1 MTETIKT
8 NITQVSLGIEST
20 LKTAPGTFYS
30 IEPNSYGDFGPQ
42 LSHVARS
49 VISTSRQRLKGTIVD
64 IDIPLSLSFDWTYS
78 TMTRFFQG
86 VMWSATVDK
95 AGTAPITGTQVTVTS
110 VSSTTTYN
118 AASGLTTLG
127 VAGHLVL
134 AEGFTSPA
142 TNGLKLVSSGS
153 ATTVVTSGLT
163 NETPP
168 AGAKLT
174 LVGHQFAADDISV
187 TLSGTYATIASAGS
201 ALVTGLPGVAAGEW
215 IFVGGDA
222 TDTFFATCPRFG
234 GRVRTIS
241 ASTIVLDDVVT
252 LGGVAFVA
260 DDGADMTIQIFTGSK
275 IVNGSTMQSIHTE
288 VQLGS
293 GPTATQAMYLSGG
306 VANTL
311 SISSGAQDKLT
322 ADMAWVCLGVYERS
336 GEGGDEI
343 LSVTRVAD
351 PGEQAWSTTTDLK
364 FAKISIAD
372 DNSLHD
378 AFFAYDTDATISID
392 NGVTADKARG
402 VLGGI
407 DVSTDDFMV
416 DVSLNAYFK
425 IVGQMTSIRAN
436 EDIQYTE
443 FYAQSNTQKGI
454 LFDVARGTLKGNL
467 TLEKG
472 QAVKT
477 PLELLAN
484 KNRFGHT
491 LMYQYFAYIPTAFA
505 GAARS

>member
-8 NITQVSLGIEST
+8 NITALNLGIESS
-20 LKTAPGTFYS
+20 LKTAPSTFYS

-42 LSHVARS
+42 LSHIARS
-49 VISTSRQRLKGTIVD
+49 VISPSRQRLKGTTVD
-64 IDIPLSLSFDWTYS
+64 IDISLAFQFDWAYS
-78 TMTRFFQG
+78 TMTRFIQG

-95 AGTAPITGTQVTVTS
+95 AGTAPITGTQVTITS

-134 AEGFTSPA
+134 AEGFTASP

-174 LVGHQFAADDISV
+174 LVGHQFAEDDIAV
-187 TLSGTYATIASAGS
+187 TLAGSYATITSAGN

-215 IFVGGDA
+215 IFVGGDD
-222 TDTFFATCPRFG
+222 TDTFFGTCPRFG
-234 GRVRTIS
+234 GRVRTI
-241 ASTIVLDDVVT
+241 AAGVIVLDDVVT
-252 LGGVAFVA
+252 LGGVSFAA
-260 DDGADMTIQIFTGSK
+260 DAGTDKTIQIFTGSK

-288 VQLGS
+288 AQLGS

-311 SISSGAQDKLT
+311 SITSGAQDKLT
-322 ADMAWVCLGVYERS
+322 ADMAWVCLGVYEKS
-336 GEGGDEI
+336 GESGDEI

-351 PGEQAWSTTTDLK
+351 PGEQAWNTTADLK

-378 AFFAYDTDATISID
+378 AFFAYDTDASISID

-425 IVGQMTSIRAN
+425 LVGQMTSIRAN

-454 LFDVARGTLKGNL
+454 LFDVARGTLAGNL

-477 PLELLAN
+477 PLELMGCKN
-484 KNRFGHT
+484 KFGHT
-491 LMYQYFAYIPTAFA
+491 LMYQYFAYIPEAFA